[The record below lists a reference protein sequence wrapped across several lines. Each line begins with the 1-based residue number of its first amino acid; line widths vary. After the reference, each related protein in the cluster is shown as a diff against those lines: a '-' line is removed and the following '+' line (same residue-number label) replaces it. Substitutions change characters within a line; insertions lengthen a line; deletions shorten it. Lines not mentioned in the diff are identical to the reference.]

1 MTDDCTSRSAEH
13 IYCSTGM
20 CVLPPWPLPHVDIYL
35 PPQGFAG
42 CMGNYWEAD
51 PRKNLEGGLGTP
63 RHEARPLEF
72 QNIKISSLHA

>member
-1 MTDDCTSRSAEH
+1 
-13 IYCSTGM
+13 
-20 CVLPPWPLPHVDIYL
+20 
-35 PPQGFAG
+35 
-42 CMGNYWEAD
+42 MGNYWEAD